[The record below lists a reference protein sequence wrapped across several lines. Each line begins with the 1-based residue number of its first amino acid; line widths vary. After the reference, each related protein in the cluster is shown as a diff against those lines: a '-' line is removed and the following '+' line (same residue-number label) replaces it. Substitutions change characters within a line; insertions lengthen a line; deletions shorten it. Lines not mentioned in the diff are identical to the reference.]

1 MRKILGSILLFAM
14 LITAVPVMA
23 AAETDSPSTETGADA
38 VDLHAL
44 YVTKGLVSH
53 FSVFGGAKTS
63 ADLAEGVWRDRV
75 SGATATLG
83 NKSYWERRAD
93 GSIGFDILYGVYE
106 NGKVTVTEDPAQ
118 PLATDR
124 YAANATYAE
133 TRLGFGLA
141 LLPEDDFT
149 VEYVAKYNP
158 IYVATPEGEIAR
170 NADGSYMELY
180 VKTGHGALGAENAGP
195 ADHIGFLSSF
205 ATERDGT
212 YGTVMLERGS
222 VRWHFSDIANPTW
235 DSPIIGGNSGG
246 LKGAFIKR
254 DGIHTYAIVR
264 DEDVDKEGALSAIY
278 TLWRD
283 TSAQSYKKS
292 VTLSVARSDAG
303 RTYYDKKDVGDFYL
317 SSQTPT
323 DFYSVRIYNRTLTV
337 AERTQNR
344 FADLLLYYG
353 ISIPASFFADDAL
366 MESLYHRA
374 EEVGFLTDAVARAA
388 FSASLQ
394 AAVDGERLRAHATDL
409 YAARESMTAFFTS
422 FVPGSVD
429 LTAGSWTDLITGHK
443 ATLGDAARWSFSP
456 EGGIGF
462 HTFCGEMVGEYFRK
476 EGAGDNYTTT
486 SAKLNF
492 GVAILPADDF
502 TVEYLAMYKPVYVYD
517 KSTSDNIARDSAGN
531 KLETYDYERTVIG
544 LHLNRTAIDQ
554 IGWFSSYSEHLDG
567 IGSTPWGEPPRG
579 SLHWQFDNPSW
590 YSGHNG
596 LWLGKRWTRAGGL
609 NKLDDVLR
617 KNNEVLTYA
626 ITLDETLTVAEDG
639 TRETTGLFS
648 LYRDGVFYNSNEAEE
663 ALNSTANNGVENEW
677 HVYADIDETPSGAF
691 WLSATQPTDFFSV
704 RVYNRTLTEAEM
716 AQNRTADLLYYY
728 GISIPEQLYGNT
740 AAMTQLTAAIGTVK
754 FATDSAE
761 RAACVAQI
769 ETALAALKTATVPV
783 YAYGSLVG
791 NIETLSGVCVL
802 PTAFAG
808 REVLAWQ
815 SGTVT
820 HKSGTVVPVTEGL
833 TLTAVLASA
842 PAITGA
848 PTAYVTDKEAELGIR
863 FAASFARAEYDAL
876 AAIFGA
882 EGVRLGIL
890 VTPAQYV
897 QMARGIFT
905 REALSAMVTASGSTS
920 GAAFVEIPMTA
931 IPDAGDITVA
941 GVLYHFHAT
950 TLAKNP
956 MFAAIAFADI
966 DTDGDGTFDK
976 TFYGS
981 YNAAHSATAK
991 ATIAAAREQVPA
1003 LAQGWIDTLI
1013 AKFVG

>member
-1 MRKILGSILLFAM
+1 MFFDFCQGKENHLIRKILGSILLFAM
-14 LITAVPVMA
+14 LVTAVPVMA
-23 AAETDSPSTETGADA
+23 AAEVTAPLAETETDA
-38 VDLHAL
+38 VDLHTL
-44 YVTKGLVSH
+44 YVTEGLVSH
-53 FSVFGGAKTS
+53 FSVLGNAAVS
-63 ADLAEGVWRDRV
+63 ADLETGVWQDRI

-83 NKSYWERRAD
+83 NKAYWERRAD

-170 NADGSYMELY
+170 DEGMDKN
-180 VKTGHGALGAENAGP
+180 GALTA
-195 ADHIGFLSSF
+195 
-205 ATERDGT
+205 
-212 YGTVMLERGS
+212 V
-222 VRWHFSDIANPTW
+222 
-235 DSPIIGGNSGG
+235 
-246 LKGAFIKR
+246 
-254 DGIHTYAIVR
+254 
-264 DEDVDKEGALSAIY
+264 Y
-278 TLWRD
+278 TLWHD
-283 TSAQSYKKS
+283 VSAQSFKKS
-292 VTLSVARSDAG
+292 VTLSAAKTDAG

-317 SSQTPT
+317 FSQTPT
-323 DFYSVRIYNRTLTV
+323 DFYSVRIYNRTL
-337 AERTQNR
+337 
-344 FADLLLYYG
+344 
-353 ISIPASFFADDAL
+353 S
-366 MESLYHRA
+366 
-374 EEVGFLTDAVARAA
+374 
-388 FSASLQ
+388 
-394 AAVDGERLRAHATDL
+394 
-409 YAARESMTAFFTS
+409 
-422 FVPGSVD
+422 
-429 LTAGSWTDLITGHK
+429 
-443 ATLGDAARWSFSP
+443 
-456 EGGIGF
+456 
-462 HTFCGEMVGEYFRK
+462 
-476 EGAGDNYTTT
+476 
-486 SAKLNF
+486 
-492 GVAILPADDF
+492 
-502 TVEYLAMYKPVYVYD
+502 
-517 KSTSDNIARDSAGN
+517 
-531 KLETYDYERTVIG
+531 ET
-544 LHLNRTAIDQ
+544 
-554 IGWFSSYSEHLDG
+554 
-567 IGSTPWGEPPRG
+567 
-579 SLHWQFDNPSW
+579 
-590 YSGHNG
+590 
-596 LWLGKRWTRAGGL
+596 
-609 NKLDDVLR
+609 
-617 KNNEVLTYA
+617 
-626 ITLDETLTVAEDG
+626 
-639 TRETTGLFS
+639 
-648 LYRDGVFYNSNEAEE
+648 
-663 ALNSTANNGVENEW
+663 
-677 HVYADIDETPSGAF
+677 
-691 WLSATQPTDFFSV
+691 
-704 RVYNRTLTEAEM
+704 EM

-783 YAYGSLVG
+783 HAYGSLVG

-802 PTAFAG
+802 PIAFAG

-876 AAIFGA
+876 TAIFGA

-956 MFAAIAFADI
+956 AFAAIAFVDI
-966 DTDGDGTFDK
+966 DTDGDGTLDK
-976 TFYGS
+976 TLYGD
-981 YNAAHSATAK
+981 YNAAYSATAK
-991 ATIAAAREQVPA
+991 ATIAAARDTVPPV
-1003 LAQGWIDTLI
+1003 AQGWIDNLLATFG
-1013 AKFVG
+1013 A

>member
-1 MRKILGSILLFAM
+1 MFFDFCQGKENHLIRKILGSILLFAM
-14 LITAVPVMA
+14 LVTAVPVMA
-23 AAETDSPSTETGADA
+23 AAEVTAPLAETETDA
-38 VDLHAL
+38 VDLHTL
-44 YVTKGLVSH
+44 YVTEGLVSH
-53 FSVFGGAKTS
+53 FSVLGNAAVS
-63 ADLAEGVWRDRV
+63 ADLETGVWQDRI

-83 NKSYWERRAD
+83 NKAYWERRAD

-170 NADGSYMELY
+170 NKNGSYMELY
-180 VKTGHGALGAENAGP
+180 AMTKHGAMGAENAGP

-205 ATERDGT
+205 ATERDGVS
-212 YGTVMLERGS
+212 GSVLLERGS
-222 VRWHFSDIANPTW
+222 VRWHFSDMATPTGE
-235 DSPIIGGNSGG
+235 SPVIGGSTGG
-246 LKGAFIKR
+246 MKGAFIKR
-254 DGIHTYAIVR
+254 DGIHTYAIAR
-264 DEDVDKEGALSAIY
+264 DEGMDKNGALTAVY
-278 TLWRD
+278 TLWHD
-283 TSAQSYKKS
+283 VSAQSFKKS
-292 VTLSVARSDAG
+292 VTLSAAKTDAG

-323 DFYSVRIYNRTLTV
+323 DFYSVRIYNRTL
-337 AERTQNR
+337 
-344 FADLLLYYG
+344 
-353 ISIPASFFADDAL
+353 S
-366 MESLYHRA
+366 
-374 EEVGFLTDAVARAA
+374 
-388 FSASLQ
+388 
-394 AAVDGERLRAHATDL
+394 
-409 YAARESMTAFFTS
+409 
-422 FVPGSVD
+422 
-429 LTAGSWTDLITGHK
+429 
-443 ATLGDAARWSFSP
+443 
-456 EGGIGF
+456 
-462 HTFCGEMVGEYFRK
+462 
-476 EGAGDNYTTT
+476 
-486 SAKLNF
+486 
-492 GVAILPADDF
+492 
-502 TVEYLAMYKPVYVYD
+502 
-517 KSTSDNIARDSAGN
+517 
-531 KLETYDYERTVIG
+531 ET
-544 LHLNRTAIDQ
+544 
-554 IGWFSSYSEHLDG
+554 
-567 IGSTPWGEPPRG
+567 
-579 SLHWQFDNPSW
+579 
-590 YSGHNG
+590 
-596 LWLGKRWTRAGGL
+596 
-609 NKLDDVLR
+609 
-617 KNNEVLTYA
+617 
-626 ITLDETLTVAEDG
+626 
-639 TRETTGLFS
+639 
-648 LYRDGVFYNSNEAEE
+648 
-663 ALNSTANNGVENEW
+663 
-677 HVYADIDETPSGAF
+677 
-691 WLSATQPTDFFSV
+691 
-704 RVYNRTLTEAEM
+704 EM

-783 YAYGSLVG
+783 HAYGSLVG

-802 PTAFAG
+802 PAVFAD

-820 HKSGTVVPVTEGL
+820 HKSGTVVPVTEGM
-833 TLTAVLASA
+833 TLTAVIASA
-842 PAITGA
+842 PVIMGM

-876 AAIFGA
+876 TAIFGA

-956 MFAAIAFADI
+956 AFAAIAFVDI
-966 DTDGDGTFDK
+966 DTDGDGTLDK
-976 TFYGS
+976 TLYGD
-981 YNAAHSATAK
+981 YNAAYSATAK
-991 ATIAAAREQVPA
+991 ATIAAARDTVPP
-1003 LAQGWIDTLI
+1003 LAQGWIDNLLATFG
-1013 AKFVG
+1013 A